1 MELNLI
7 DLGAR
12 IRQCR
17 QTAGMTQG
25 ELAKEAG
32 VSTSFIGHIE
42 RGSRV
47 SSVDTL
53 VNIANALNVSTDY
66 LLAASLNA
74 NYEKDMP
81 LGLSDREREQ
91 LSKFI
96 KLAQD
101 TICRIED

>member
-1 MELNLI
+1 MELDLI
-7 DLGAR
+7 DLGNR

-17 QTAGMTQG
+17 QAAGLTQG

-47 SSVDTL
+47 TSVDTL
-53 VNIANALNVSTDY
+53 VNISNALKVSTDY
-66 LLAASLNA
+66 LLAASLNS
-74 NYEKDMP
+74 NYEMDMP
-81 LGLSDREREQ
+81 LGLSERERVQ
-91 LSKFI
+91 LSRFI

-101 TICRIED
+101 TVCRLD

>member
-1 MELNLI
+1 MELNLV

-17 QTAGMTQG
+17 QSAGLTQG

-47 SSVDTL
+47 TSVDTL
-53 VNIANALNVSTDY
+53 VNICNALNVSMDY
-66 LLAASLNA
+66 LLAASLN
-74 NYEKDMP
+74 NNHEKDMP

-91 LSKFI
+91 LSRFI

-101 TICRIED
+101 TVCRLD

>member
-1 MELNLI
+1 MELNLV
-7 DLGAR
+7 DLGTR
-12 IRQCR
+12 IRHCR
-17 QTAGMTQG
+17 QSVGMTQG
-25 ELAKEAG
+25 DLAKIAG

-47 SSVDTL
+47 TSVDTL
-53 VNIANALNVSTDY
+53 VHISNALNVSTDY

-81 LGLSDREREQ
+81 LGLSERERVQ

-96 KLAQD
+96 RLAQD
-101 TICRIED
+101 TICRLED

>member
-1 MELNLI
+1 MELNLV

-17 QTAGMTQG
+17 QSAGLTQG

-47 SSVDTL
+47 TSVDTL
-53 VNIANALNVSTDY
+53 VNICNALNVSMDY
-66 LLAASLNA
+66 LLAASLNN

-81 LGLSDREREQ
+81 LGLSEREREQ
-91 LSKFI
+91 LSRFI

-101 TICRIED
+101 TVCRLD